1 MFRVNVTT
9 STIHITRGDTGTL
22 NIDLVDAEGNI
33 YTPQSGDSLKL
44 RIANSSNIIVCTL
57 DAIIDTDAGT
67 NTFRFLPEDTKGLIP
82 GNYHYEVELITANNE
97 HYTVIEYKV
106 FEIGKEIEQNDG

>member
-1 MFRVNVTT
+1 MFRVNITT

-33 YTPQSGDSLKL
+33 YIPQPGDRLIL
-44 RIANSSNIIVCTL
+44 RIANSSNVIVCTL
-57 DAIIDTDAGT
+57 DAIIDTELGT
-67 NTFRFLPEDTKGLIP
+67 NIFRFLPEDTKGLIP
-82 GNYHYEVELITANNE
+82 GKYYYEVELVTANDD

-106 FEIGKEIEQNDG
+106 FEIGKEIEHDGG